1 MYLLYVMIDVYPYS
15 IEHGSHIL
23 NYSTVLSNYFF
34 LGNNMKDKLT
44 QKELKFS
51 IAYASGM
58 SAKDSA
64 IQAGY
69 KATNASQQGHKLLNG
84 SKKNL
89 INGEISKRIEDLQ
102 ISLGITKQSVLSD
115 LVRLYNQALEAES
128 HGVCKDI
135 LKLLGSEIGLF
146 NEAKQVKV
154 NHSHT
159 FEQLLNM
166 KDITPEKPAIT
177 VN

>member
-1 MYLLYVMIDVYPYS
+1 MRDQ
-15 IEHGSHIL
+15 
-23 NYSTVLSNYFF
+23 
-34 LGNNMKDKLT
+34 LT

-51 IAYASGM
+51 IAYASGLN
-58 SAKDSA
+58 AKESA
-64 IQAGY
+64 ITAGY

-84 SKKNL
+84 SKSSL
-89 INGEISKRIEDLQ
+89 INKEIEKRIEDFQ
-102 ISLGITKQSVLSD
+102 ITLGITKQSVLSD
-115 LVRLYNQALEAES
+115 LIRLYNQALEAES

>member
-1 MYLLYVMIDVYPYS
+1 MRD
-15 IEHGSHIL
+15 
-23 NYSTVLSNYFF
+23 T
-34 LGNNMKDKLT
+34 LT

-51 IAYASGM
+51 IAYASNGNATE
-58 SAKDSA
+58 SAKL
-64 IQAGY
+64 AGY
-69 KATNASQQGHKLLNG
+69 AVPSASQQGHKLL
-84 SKKNL
+84 KKESV
-89 INGEISKRIEDLQ
+89 IKEIQKRVEDFQ
-102 ISLGITKQSVLSD
+102 IAQGITKQGVLSD

-135 LKLLGSEIGLF
+135 LRLLGSEIGLF

>member
-1 MYLLYVMIDVYPYS
+1 MR
-15 IEHGSHIL
+15 
-23 NYSTVLSNYFF
+23 
-34 LGNNMKDKLT
+34 DKLT

-58 SAKDSA
+58 SLKDSA
-64 IQAGY
+64 ITAGY
-69 KATNASQQGHKLLNG
+69 KATNASQQGHNLIKG
-84 SKKNL
+84 SKKDL
-89 INGEISKRIEDLQ
+89 ILEEVEKRIEDLQ
-102 ISLGITKQSVLSD
+102 ITLGITKQSVLSD
-115 LVRLYNQALEAES
+115 LIRLYNQALTAES

-154 NHSHT
+154 EHSHS
-159 FEQLLNM
+159 FEQLLSASTT

-177 VN
+177 IN

>member
-1 MYLLYVMIDVYPYS
+1 MR
-15 IEHGSHIL
+15 
-23 NYSTVLSNYFF
+23 
-34 LGNNMKDKLT
+34 DKLT

-51 IAYASGM
+51 IAYASNGNATE
-58 SAKDSA
+58 SAKL
-64 IQAGY
+64 AGY
-69 KATNASQQGHKLLNG
+69 AVPSASQQGHKLL
-84 SKKNL
+84 KKESV
-89 INGEISKRIEDLQ
+89 IMEIQKRLEDFQ
-102 ISLGITKQSVLSD
+102 IAQGITKQGVLSD

-146 NEAKQVKV
+146 NEAKQVKI

>member
-1 MYLLYVMIDVYPYS
+1 MLDQ
-15 IEHGSHIL
+15 
-23 NYSTVLSNYFF
+23 
-34 LGNNMKDKLT
+34 LT

-51 IAYASGM
+51 IAYASGLN
-58 SAKDSA
+58 AKESA
-64 IQAGY
+64 ITAGY
-69 KATNASQQGHKLLNG
+69 KASNASQQGHKLLNG
-84 SKKNL
+84 SKSGL
-89 INGEISKRIEDLQ
+89 IQGEISKRLADYQLA
-102 ISLGITKQSVLSD
+102 LGITKQSVLGD

-159 FEQLLNM
+159 FEQLLSM
-166 KDITPEKPAIT
+166 KDITPESPAIT

>member
-1 MYLLYVMIDVYPYS
+1 MR
-15 IEHGSHIL
+15 
-23 NYSTVLSNYFF
+23 
-34 LGNNMKDKLT
+34 DKIT
-44 QKELKFS
+44 QKELRFS
-51 IAYASGM
+51 IAYASNGNATE
-58 SAKDSA
+58 SAK
-64 IQAGY
+64 IAGY
-69 KATNASQQGHKLLNG
+69 AVPSASQQGHKLL
-84 SKKNL
+84 KKESVMR
-89 INGEISKRIEDLQ
+89 EIEKRIEDFQ
-102 ISLGITKQSVLSD
+102 IAQGITKQGVLSD

-154 NHSHT
+154 KHSHS

>member
-1 MYLLYVMIDVYPYS
+1 
-15 IEHGSHIL
+15 
-23 NYSTVLSNYFF
+23 
-34 LGNNMKDKLT
+34 MKDKLT

-51 IAYASGM
+51 IAYASNGNATE
-58 SAKDSA
+58 SAKL
-64 IQAGY
+64 AGY
-69 KATNASQQGHKLLNG
+69 AVPSASQQGHKLL
-84 SKKNL
+84 KKESV
-89 INGEISKRIEDLQ
+89 IKEIQKRVEDFQ
-102 ISLGITKQSVLSD
+102 IAQGITKQGVLSD

-146 NEAKQVKV
+146 NEAKQVKI

>member
-1 MYLLYVMIDVYPYS
+1 MR
-15 IEHGSHIL
+15 
-23 NYSTVLSNYFF
+23 
-34 LGNNMKDKLT
+34 DKIT
-44 QKELKFS
+44 QKELRFS
-51 IAYASGM
+51 IAYASNGNATE
-58 SAKDSA
+58 SAK
-64 IQAGY
+64 IAGY
-69 KATNASQQGHKLLNG
+69 AVPSASQQGHKLL
-84 SKKNL
+84 KKESVMR
-89 INGEISKRIEDLQ
+89 EIEKRIEDFQ
-102 ISLGITKQSVLSD
+102 ITLGITKQSVLSD
-115 LVRLYNQALEAES
+115 LIRLYNQALEAES

>member
-1 MYLLYVMIDVYPYS
+1 MR
-15 IEHGSHIL
+15 
-23 NYSTVLSNYFF
+23 
-34 LGNNMKDKLT
+34 DKLT

-51 IAYASGM
+51 IAYASNGNATE
-58 SAKDSA
+58 SAKL
-64 IQAGY
+64 AGY
-69 KATNASQQGHKLLNG
+69 AVPSASQQGHKLL
-84 SKKNL
+84 KKESVMR
-89 INGEISKRIEDLQ
+89 EIEKRIEDFQ
-102 ISLGITKQSVLSD
+102 IAQGITKSGILSD

-154 NHSHT
+154 NHSHS
-159 FEQLLNM
+159 FEQLLSM

>member
-1 MYLLYVMIDVYPYS
+1 MRDQ
-15 IEHGSHIL
+15 
-23 NYSTVLSNYFF
+23 
-34 LGNNMKDKLT
+34 LT

-51 IAYASGM
+51 IAYASGLN
-58 SAKDSA
+58 AKESA
-64 IQAGY
+64 ITAGY
-69 KATNASQQGHKLLNG
+69 KASNASQQGHKLLNG
-84 SKKNL
+84 SKSSL
-89 INGEISKRIEDLQ
+89 IQGEISKRLADYQLA
-102 ISLGITKQSVLSD
+102 LGITKQSVLGD

-166 KDITPEKPAIT
+166 KDITPESPAIT